1 MRLLKP
7 ILSESRPAMGER
19 IASAMAPGVRT
30 RPVAAGE
37 SPLACETSNGTITRH
52 ETLAS
57 MEKKPT
63 STAATYP
70 RLRKIPGE
78 TNGFSAVVILHAK
91 PAAAS
96 AAPTKLPHDEG
107 EPNPAP
113 WPCVIPNRNNPA
125 ASPSNT
131 PPGTSKLRSSV
142 GSVSGST

>member
-19 IASAMAPGVRT
+19 IASAMAPGVST

-37 SPLACETSNGTITRH
+37 SPLACETSSGTVTRH

-70 RLRKIPGE
+70 RFRNIEGE
-78 TNGFSAVVILHAK
+78 TNGCSAAVILHGKA
-91 PAAAS
+91 AAAS
-96 AAPTKLPHDEG
+96 AEPTKLPHDEG
-107 EPNPAP
+107 ESNP
-113 WPCVIPNRNNPA
+113 
-125 ASPSNT
+125 
-131 PPGTSKLRSSV
+131 
-142 GSVSGST
+142 VS